1 MIQWITSTSE
11 TSDRNSIYICGFVLL
26 TPLTAINA
34 WLCISGAVHYSY
46 SPLAGPAAWE
56 TVRLL
61 SLSIFL
67 IVVYLIWCLVGSLCR
82 FVSQH

>member
-11 TSDRNSIYICGFVLL
+11 TSDRNLIYICCFVLL

-34 WLCISGAVHYSY
+34 WLHYSY

-56 TVRLL
+56 TVELL
-61 SLSIFL
+61 SLHIFL
-67 IVVYLIWCLVGSLCR
+67 IVVYLIWCLVGSLPRCR